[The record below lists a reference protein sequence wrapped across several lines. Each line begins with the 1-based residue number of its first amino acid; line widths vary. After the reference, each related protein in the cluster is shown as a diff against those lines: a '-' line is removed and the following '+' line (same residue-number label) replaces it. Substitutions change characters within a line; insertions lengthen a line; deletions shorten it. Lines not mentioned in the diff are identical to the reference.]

1 MVQWDRVRLKQRE
14 AEGHFTF
21 QAALHR
27 NGTIVFSYRDV
38 STSYFFFS
46 SSVFFFCGG
55 GGGGGTWRDP
65 DLVLF
70 RSRCRWPR

>member
-1 MVQWDRVRLKQRE
+1 MVQWDQVRLKMRE

-38 STSYFFFS
+38 SPSPLLPCPPH
-46 SSVFFFCGG
+46 SSV
-55 GGGGGTWRDP
+55 
-65 DLVLF
+65 
-70 RSRCRWPR
+70 